1 MVKPR
6 IFQEWILVSN
16 QLTMVSVVVV
26 VVVLCLLCTFVSYS
40 SDMVPLIKVFH
51 TRADINSI
59 QLKPSSFHCFM
70 VMKYSVL
77 FIFHLSYLLSF

>member
-59 QLKPSSFHCFM
+59 QLKLSSFHCFM